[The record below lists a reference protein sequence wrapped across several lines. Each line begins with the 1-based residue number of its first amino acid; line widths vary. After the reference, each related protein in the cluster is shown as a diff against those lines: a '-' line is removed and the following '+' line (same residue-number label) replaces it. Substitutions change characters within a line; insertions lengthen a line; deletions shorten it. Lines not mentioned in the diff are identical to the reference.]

1 MSTIIGLD
9 PGKAGALVAL
19 DEAGRLVA
27 AHAAED
33 SFCPGEYRP
42 AEMARLL
49 GGLAPTLVILERQ
62 HAMPKQGLTSTFS
75 IGRGFGLWEG
85 VVAALELPLH
95 VVTSSVWQRAV
106 LRGVPGEGKVRAVIA
121 AEARVPELVLTPGRR
136 RKPHDG
142 LADAACL
149 ALYGLSVAG
158 RLEAAA

>member
-1 MSTIIGLD
+1 MSVIVGVD

-33 SFCPGEYRP
+33 TYCPGEYRP

-49 GGLAPTLVILERQ
+49 RDLAPALVVLERQ
-62 HAMPKQGLTSTFS
+62 HAMPKQGLSSTFS

-85 VVAALELPLH
+85 VVAALEVPVH

-106 LRGVPGEGKVRAVIA
+106 LRAVPGEGKVRAILA

-142 LADAACL
+142 LADACCL
-149 ALYGLSVAG
+149 ALYGMSLAGWLEVA
-158 RLEAAA
+158 A